1 MCESDARHGVRSR
14 SLSKGSAAPLC
25 CREVAAG
32 ADAEHVCRTVGAT
45 CTNKEGYSQ
54 RQSTSYMSGKVR
66 RRRWHYVIDSSHA
79 NSTAGHY
86 GIRATATTVDT
97 VAALC
102 VH

>member
-1 MCESDARHGVRSR
+1 MCGADARHGVRSR
-14 SLSKGSAAPLC
+14 SSKGSAAPLC

-32 ADAEHVCRTVGAT
+32 ADAEHVCRQTVGAT